1 MEHNQNKE
9 SLQIISRVFI
19 DDFENVLNL
28 RYGQD
33 ITLDPHSETTVAEDF
48 IKKYLEQKIH
58 IEVNGKER
66 EIKYLGKEYEN
77 DMLVFYIEAA
87 RVRNVKN
94 VLVRNSV
101 LMDLFEEQ
109 KNLVH
114 VKVKGKTK
122 SMVLVSGREENTLNF

>member
-1 MEHNQNKE
+1 MVRILPLILTVKQPWQRISLKSTWNKK
-9 SLQIISRVFI
+9 SI
-19 DDFENVLNL
+19 L
-28 RYGQD
+28 RSTG
-33 ITLDPHSETTVAEDF
+33 
-48 IKKYLEQKIH
+48 KKWK
-58 IEVNGKER
+58 
-66 EIKYLGKEYEN
+66 IKYLGKEYEN
-77 DMLVFYIEAA
+77 DMLVFYIE
-87 RVRNVKN
+87 VTGVSNVKN